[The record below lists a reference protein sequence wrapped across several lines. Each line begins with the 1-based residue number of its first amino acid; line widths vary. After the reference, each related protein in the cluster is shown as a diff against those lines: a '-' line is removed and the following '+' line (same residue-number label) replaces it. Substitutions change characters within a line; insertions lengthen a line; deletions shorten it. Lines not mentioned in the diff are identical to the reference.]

1 MRAHAPAVHTLALN
15 GYNYWAADRRH
26 PCSVLGMLYALEVI
40 ASVYGGPF
48 AAAIRESLL
57 LEGDRGVS
65 FIGSHATLD
74 AAAHGRA
81 APIVNQLRATTRC
94 DGGGGVGARQLPPLH
109 PHHRGHLSTDRER
122 RCRRRRRPAGPA
134 LQDHPPGVDLGPAP
148 AARAHLRASPIQC
161 YSLAAMGEL
170 QQMLADISANPG
182 LVRHFVMTSDV
193 PRVFNF
199 GGDLALFVL
208 LVRAGDV
215 DSLKLY
221 GKRCVDLVWWME
233 NAANLGVH
241 TTVLSQGDTLGGG
254 LESVLP
260 FHKVIFER
268 SAQAGFPEVLFNL
281 FPGMGAWDFTIRKA
295 GFAVANE
302 MILSG
307 RLYSADELHTARL
320 VDLVVDDGQGEAAI
334 DAVVRDVDP
343 RLRGTLAALRA
354 QRLAAPIT
362 LRVADGHRRPVGRD
376 RAGPDRPRPAADG
389 APGARP
395 GAQGRWR
402 RGRRGRGTQAHGAGE
417 RLGRVTPRAPTAAR
431 PATNVRVRS

>member
-1 MRAHAPAVHTLALN
+1 M
-15 GYNYWAADRRH
+15 
-26 PCSVLGMLYALEVI
+26 
-40 ASVYGGPF
+40 
-48 AAAIRESLL
+48 
-57 LEGDRGVS
+57 
-65 FIGSHATLD
+65 
-74 AAAHGRA
+74 
-81 APIVNQLRATTRC
+81 
-94 DGGGGVGARQLPPLH
+94 
-109 PHHRGHLSTDRER
+109 
-122 RCRRRRRPAGPA
+122 
-134 LQDHPPGVDLGPAP
+134 
-148 AARAHLRASPIQC
+148 
-161 YSLAAMGEL
+161 
-170 QQMLADISANPG
+170 
-182 LVRHFVMTSDV
+182 

-295 GFAVANE
+295 GFAVASE

-307 RLYSADELHTARL
+307 RLYSADELHHLRL
-320 VDLVVDDGQGEAAI
+320 VDLVVDDGQGDAAI

-354 QRLAAPIT
+354 QRLAAPIRYESLMAIVDLWAET
-362 LRVADGHRRPVGRD
+362 ALGLTDRDLRLMERLA
-376 RAGPDRPRPAADG
+376 RAQARKAGG
-389 APGARP
+389 AEAGAVEELKL
-395 GAQGRWR
+395 
-402 RGRRGRGTQAHGAGE
+402 HGAGE
-417 RLGRVTPRAPTAAR
+417 RLERSRRARSDRRKVSDER
-431 PATNVRVRS
+431 PVRT